1 MTKPTNK
8 FLMPSLQAHNPRG
21 CILRFPHAVN
31 KRTFTD
37 YHKQRTQN
45 SPLAPF
51 PVTNVYINIKRYESQ
66 TSYGVFHILMNVQ

>member
-31 KRTFTD
+31 ERTFTD
-37 YHKQRTQN
+37 
-45 SPLAPF
+45 
-51 PVTNVYINIKRYESQ
+51 
-66 TSYGVFHILMNVQ
+66 